1 MVLLY
6 LASGT
11 FHGLHY
17 AAPEE
22 KRFYQKLDQSAVYLL
37 IAGTYTPVL
46 SVLLAGP
53 WRKWLLRTVWALA
66 LCGVACMW
74 LLPKAPHWVMVALY
88 LCLGWIGVLPLPL
101 YYRAIGWRAMNW
113 MWAGAGLYTAGA
125 VCELT
130 HWPVIIPGVFQF
142 HEVLHL
148 CDTGA
153 SLIFFLFVVRYVI
166 PYQPRP
172 QLDPA
177 ALRVAA

>member
-1 MVLLY
+1 
-6 LASGT
+6 
-11 FHGLHY
+11 
-17 AAPEE
+17 
-22 KRFYQKLDQSAVYLL
+22 
-37 IAGTYTPVL
+37 
-46 SVLLAGP
+46 
-53 WRKWLLRTVWALA
+53 
-66 LCGVACMW
+66 MW

-130 HWPVIIPGVFQF
+130 HWPVIIPSVFQF